1 MLLDRARKSSKASGE
16 VTSGTIRQM
25 EEYNSPSNLKG
36 LASDV
41 NDNKIRQVNRFL
53 AKVGS

>member
-1 MLLDRARKSSKASGE
+1 
-16 VTSGTIRQM
+16 M

-41 NDNKIRQVNRFL
+41 NDNKITVTAKFAYKAVWFNFL
-53 AKVGS
+53 IGAW